1 MASRLALPIRLLAVI
16 LLASLASLAAPS
28 SPAQAETA
36 GSPSATAPS
45 SEVAIDELE
54 LRLLPLTKDDLSAEL
69 DAWIAALK
77 AQASEI
83 SELQIQG
90 LAAQAPAKDQIQLD
104 LVIAK
109 EKRARLIDRVRA
121 VIAAFTA
128 KGGDAA
134 VQQKY
139 VEAVSGIVARP
150 SDAGGAITM
159 AKSWLTSSEG
169 GIRWLRN
176 IALFFVTLFVFRLL
190 ADGLGAATNAAL
202 ARSKSTSDLLKSFL
216 VNVVRKLTRIVGL
229 VVALSMLEIN
239 IGPLVA
245 AIGATGF
252 VVGFAL
258 QNTLSN
264 FAAGIMLLLY
274 RPFDIGDDVN
284 VAGGTAGTVEEL
296 TLVSTSLITADG
308 HRVVVPNSAIWG
320 AVIVNESAT
329 PG

>member
-16 LLASLASLAAPS
+16 LVASLAALS
-28 SPAQAETA
+28 LPAQAETT

-150 SDAGGAITM
+150 SDAGGAIAL
-159 AKSWLTSSEG
+159 AKSWLSSSEG

-176 IALFFVTLFVFRLL
+176 IALFLVTLFVFRLL
-190 ADGLGAATNAAL
+190 ADGLGAATSAAL
-202 ARSKSTSDLLKSFL
+202 SRSKSTSDLLKSFL
-216 VNVVRKLTRIVGL
+216 INVVRKLTRIVGL

-274 RPFDIGDDVN
+274 RPFDIGDDVS